1 MNDIPRPAPMAEK
14 IYAFPVEFRHVA
26 RVVFGGTR
34 YINATYNR
42 RGQDAERAAIR
53 HARKPRRPEAEASET
68 VSFKEERLCALPEE
82 YRNMAWIIIG
92 ETKYINTAYIPG
104 PYADAYGE
112 TANYEAMPG
121 RCATDA
127 L

>member
-26 RVVFGGTR
+26 RVDFGGTR
-34 YINATYNR
+34 YINATYNL

-53 HARKPRRPEAEASET
+53 HERKPHRPEAEESKA
-68 VSFKEERLCALPEE
+68 VSFKEECRRAFPEE

-92 ETKYINTAYIPG
+92 ETKDINTAYIPG
-104 PYADAYGE
+104 PYADASGE
-112 TANYEAMPG
+112 TANHETMPG
-121 RCATDA
+121 RCAA
-127 L
+127 AVL

>member
-1 MNDIPRPAPMAEK
+1 MNDIPMPAPMAEK
-14 IYAFPVEFRHVA
+14 IYAFPVEFRRVTQ
-26 RVVFGGTR
+26 VVFGGTR

-42 RGQDAERAAIR
+42 RGQDAEKAAIR
-53 HARKPRRPEAEASET
+53 HARKPRRSEVEESET
-68 VSFKEERLCALPEE
+68 VSFKEERLCTFPEE

-104 PYADAYGE
+104 PNADASGE
-112 TANYEAMPG
+112 TDNHETVPG
-121 RCATDA
+121 RCAVAA